1 MEIKCTTWLLQL
13 IILCCIFESCLESNL
28 KGSHH
33 KKLHL
38 LLVMVMDV
46 NWTCG
51 DLFTIYRNSESLC
64 YTPETNIIANVNC
77 TTIKNFFNE

>member
-28 KGSHH
+28 KSSHH

-38 LLVMVMDV
+38 LLFMVMDV

-51 DLFTIYRNSESLC
+51 DLSQ
-64 YTPETNIIANVNC
+64 YTEIVNHYVVPLKL
-77 TTIKNFFNE
+77 I